1 MRTPILSLVLLTLFA
16 AAAPAQKNEQDR
28 PPIIDV
34 HVHAYEK
41 KIRHLPDRGAEARHF
56 L

>member
-1 MRTPILSLVLLTLFA
+1 MRTRILSLVLLTLFA
-16 AAAPAQKNEQDR
+16 AMAHAQKNEQNR

-41 KIRHLPDRGAEARHF
+41 NEGWTNKVPSVEC
-56 L
+56 